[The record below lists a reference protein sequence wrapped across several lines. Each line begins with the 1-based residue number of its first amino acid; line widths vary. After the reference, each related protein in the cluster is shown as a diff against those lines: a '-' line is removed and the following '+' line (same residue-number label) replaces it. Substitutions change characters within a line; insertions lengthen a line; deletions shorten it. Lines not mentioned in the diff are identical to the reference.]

1 MLKTIDQKVEEIRE
15 KCRLVRKYT
24 MEMTVEVEGGVHFG
38 PAYSIIEILGVLY
51 FGVMNINPENP
62 RWEERDRFILSKG
75 HGVASLYPTM
85 SLAGYYPLDELKLYG
100 AQDSHLGMHPSL
112 DISHGIEASTGS
124 LGQGLSFGAGMS
136 LAGKINKRDYR
147 TFVLL
152 GNGECNEGQ
161 IWECAMSAAHYG
173 LDNLV
178 AIVDHNAMQCD
189 HESRTICDMGDLAA
203 KWRAF
208 GWETVEV
215 DGHDIKQLLIA
226 LSKNRQP
233 HGKPLAVICHT
244 IKGKGISFF
253 EDNNDYH
260 HVGFVTK
267 ELCEKA
273 LKDMEQE

>member
-1 MLKTIDQKVEEIRE
+1 MLKTINQKVEEIRE

-178 AIVDHNAMQCD
+178 AIAVSYTHLGREQSLDRLPGLCRDHNQIGSVSDPGYWQRTFLLRCD
-189 HESRTICDMGDLAA
+189 SIRCRYIE
-203 KWRAF
+203 
-208 GWETVEV
+208 
-215 DGHDIKQLLIA
+215 
-226 LSKNRQP
+226 
-233 HGKPLAVICHT
+233 
-244 IKGKGISFF
+244 
-253 EDNNDYH
+253 
-260 HVGFVTK
+260 
-267 ELCEKA
+267 
-273 LKDMEQE
+273 